1 MKSMKKVIMVIAV
14 IAFTS
19 FSLQSCKEKKE
30 EIKQEIKK
38 EVATAVYQCP
48 MDCEDGKSYT
58 VAGQCPVCKMDL
70 VKKEVDL
77 EENQEKQEND
87 EGHGHEH

>member
-1 MKSMKKVIMVIAV
+1 MNNIKKGFMVLAV

-30 EIKQEIKK
+30 EIKK

-58 VAGQCPVCKMDL
+58 EAGQCPVCKMDL
-70 VKKEVDL
+70 VEKEVDL
-77 EENQEKQEND
+77 EENH
-87 EGHGHEH
+87 EGHDD

>member
-1 MKSMKKVIMVIAV
+1 MNSLKKVIMVIAV

-30 EIKQEIKK
+30 EMKEEIKT
-38 EVATAVYQCP
+38 ELPTALYQCP

-58 VAGQCPVCKMDL
+58 EAGQCPVCKMDL
-70 VKKEVDL
+70 VEKEVSL
-77 EENQEKQEND
+77 EEKK
-87 EGHGHEH
+87 EGHGHDH

>member
-1 MKSMKKVIMVIAV
+1 MNNMKKVIMVIAV

-30 EIKQEIKK
+30 EIKM

-58 VAGQCPVCKMDL
+58 EAGQCPVCKMDL
-70 VKKEVDL
+70 VEKEVDL
-77 EENQEKQEND
+77 EEN
-87 EGHGHEH
+87 HGGDDH

>member
-1 MKSMKKVIMVIAV
+1 MNNIKKGFMVLAV

-30 EIKQEIKK
+30 EIKK

-58 VAGQCPVCKMDL
+58 EAGQCPVCKMDL
-70 VKKEVDL
+70 VEKEVDL
-77 EENQEKQEND
+77 EENH
-87 EGHGHEH
+87 EGQDD